1 MDTTSSSDSSKI
13 STSAIIDILDR
24 LRRHKNRTSTK
35 SNYYTVWKLFNGF
48 LIKLD
53 VKPRN
58 WEDRILLFLTHLVN
72 EGHKSTT
79 IRSYYSALKVVLW
92 DVNVKLNE
100 DQILL
105 GTITRACKL
114 SNDVI
119 AARFPI
125 HIQLLE
131 MILFEIERQFDQQHY
146 LKITYQ
152 ALFALAYY
160 GLFRIGELTQSS
172 HVVKAKDIHMATNK
186 HKLLIL
192 LYTSK
197 THDEASLPQKVKIS
211 GVDTDITKYK
221 SKHFCPFEL
230 VARYIQARGDYKSK
244 DEQFFVFKG
253 NIAIH
258 APTVHAILSRMLQAI
273 GLNTKGYSFQSLRS
287 GRASDLAKWGFLLE
301 VIKRLG
307 RWKSNAIYN
316 YIKL

>member
-1 MDTTSSSDSSKI
+1 MSSH
-13 STSAIIDILDR
+13 A
-24 LRRHKNRTSTK
+24 
-35 SNYYTVWKLFNGF
+35 NGKTAF
-48 LIKLD
+48 CC
-53 VKPRN
+53 
-58 WEDRILLFLTHLVN
+58 FLTHLVN
-72 EGHKSTT
+72 EGRKSTT
-79 IRSYYSALKVVLW
+79 IRSYYSALKAILW

-100 DQILL
+100 HQILL

-131 MILFEIERQFDQQHY
+131 MILFEIERQFNQQHY

-160 GLFRIGELTQSS
+160 GLFCIGELTQSL
-172 HVVKAKDIHMATNK
+172 HVVKAKDIHVATNK

-192 LYTSK
+192 LYTLK

-211 GVDTDITKYK
+211 GVDTDNTKYK

-230 VARYIQARGDYKSK
+230 VARYIQARGDYKSN

-253 NIAIH
+253 NITIH
-258 APTVHAILSRMLQAI
+258 APMVCAVLSRMLQAI

-287 GRASDLAKWGFLLE
+287 SRASDLAKWGFSLE